1 MRVLPEKRMEL
12 SQTIVSLIRSIRIRE
27 GCRRYDFCQDVED
40 ENKFCL
46 LGEWDTRDSLKR
58 HLKSEYFK
66 VLRGAM
72 TLLRE
77 PYDMVF
83 HTGFHPK
90 GMEEI

>member
-12 SQTIVSLIRSIRIRE
+12 SQTIVSLIRSIRIGE
-27 GCRRYDFCQDVED
+27 GCRRFDFCQDVED

-46 LGEWDTRDSLKR
+46 LGEWDTRESLKR
-58 HLKSEYFK
+58 HLKSECFK